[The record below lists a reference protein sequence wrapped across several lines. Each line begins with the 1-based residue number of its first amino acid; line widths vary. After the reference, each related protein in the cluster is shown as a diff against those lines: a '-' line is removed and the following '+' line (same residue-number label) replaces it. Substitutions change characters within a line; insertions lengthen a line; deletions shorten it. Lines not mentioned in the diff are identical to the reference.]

1 MTASRVFT
9 TREREELFLRLAST
23 PNGTTAPEAHKEAE
37 SMGDKVTPEAYQ
49 NLARRLVHRGVLVA
63 DEDVRPMKYKA
74 GQNIDGHW
82 LEEEELAAWV
92 SDEYPLLALPIWKE
106 SQRQLRDIPEEV
118 WILLRE
124 KLMAES
130 ARDLFRRAIVSYC
143 DYLDALIREIAE
155 NSLNDADP
163 RELSKQKAEA
173 RNALLLLRGLVQ
185 YGLGLPKEAV
195 TLPESVEHALEALQ
209 DNTGARPLSWDD
221 NRLIEE
227 LSIRVSDERFVT
239 EISDT
244 NSDRS
249 LVAAVDGS
257 TRGGVLS
264 FLGEETDFYV
274 GHAPMISINT
284 SVGQVNRKIT
294 LDGKEFPV
302 FMRLPEKPED
312 IQQRDNRYTVMAK
325 LFYPDLSDAQF
336 MHSLWNAM
344 EALQCRT
351 TLRALSRW
359 YTSKGS
365 VEIPPADVVL
375 RDGTTVPQ
383 DRDFNHYADETRY
396 GEIVR
401 DIISTNWDIVKK
413 CQADAQT
420 VAGIVK
426 GAQLR
431 VFGPVFNWYASQL
444 TARKGL
450 SVLESWPLAAMNN
463 MPDQVLLTR
472 LLTAGRKK
480 SDPWART
487 CIFFRPFH
495 ATYEAFA
502 TQYSVSKPPS
512 ELILQRRDEVLA
524 AHRTGVSVGSLRFW
538 RDFRGKADPYVQ
550 MLNNVWYANFF
561 LVSVP
566 RLDFERYL
574 PRIEFIVPSPVCGI
588 GADPVVGAMP
598 HLGRLIGALKQTG
611 FDVSAEHSIYRDK
624 STLEVLPSLV
634 TRAHDTVKIWA
645 QELLSRVDEYLSA
658 VLTRVISAKKARGV
672 RIRPFT
678 KTEFKLLHETLKQER
693 LRIVGASESEESNP

>member
-1 MTASRVFT
+1 MTAARIFT
-9 TREREELFLRLAST
+9 TREREQLFLRLAST
-23 PNGTTAPEAHKEAE
+23 PDGATAPDVHKEAE

-49 NLARRLVHRGVLVA
+49 NIARRLVHRGVLVA
-63 DEDVRPMKYKA
+63 NEDVRPIKYKA

-130 ARDLFRRAIVSYC
+130 ARELFQKAIVSYC
-143 DYLDALIREIAE
+143 DYLDALLRETSE
-155 NSLNDADP
+155 NSALGADP

-173 RNALLLLRGLVQ
+173 RNGLLLLRGLVQ
-185 YGLGLPKEAV
+185 YGLGLSIEAV
-195 TLPESVEHALEALQ
+195 GLPESVEQALEELEAKS
-209 DNTGARPLSWDD
+209 GVRPVKWDED
-221 NRLIEE
+221 RLREE
-227 LSIRVSDERFVT
+227 LLLRVTDEKFMT
-239 EISDT
+239 EVQNT
-244 NSDRS
+244 PADRS
-249 LVAAVDGS
+249 LVAAVDAS

-284 SVGQVNRKIT
+284 SVGQVNRKIVI
-294 LDGKEFPV
+294 DGREFPV

-351 TLRALSRW
+351 TLRVLSRW

-401 DIISTNWDIVKK
+401 DIISTNWEIVKK

-420 VAGIVK
+420 VGGVVK
-426 GAQLR
+426 NAQLR
-431 VFGPVFNWYASQL
+431 VFGPIFNWYASQL
-444 TARKGL
+444 AAKKGL
-450 SVLESWPLAAMNN
+450 SFLESWPLAAMNN

-472 LLTAGRKK
+472 LLTAGRNKI
-480 SDPWART
+480 DRWVRT
-487 CIFFRPFH
+487 CLVFRPFH
-495 ATYEAFA
+495 ATNPPFA
-502 TQYSVSKPPS
+502 THYSVSAPPP
-512 ELILQRRDEVLA
+512 EIILQRRDRELA
-524 AHRTGVSVGSLRFW
+524 AHGTGTSAGSLRFW

-550 MLNNVWYANFF
+550 MLNTAWYANYF
-561 LVSVP
+561 LASVP

-574 PRIEFIVPSPVCGI
+574 PRIELLVASPVYGA
-588 GADPVVGAMP
+588 GADPVTAARP
-598 HLGRLIGALKQTG
+598 HLERLIGALRQTG
-611 FDVSAEHSIYRDK
+611 FEVSADHSMYRDK

-658 VLTRVISAKKARGV
+658 ILTRVISAKRARGV

-678 KTEFKLLHETLKQER
+678 KEEFRLLHEALKQER
-693 LRIVGASESEESNP
+693 LRLVGASESEELDS

>member
-1 MTASRVFT
+1 MTTQRVFT
-9 TREREELFLRLAST
+9 TREREQLFVRLASR
-23 PNGTTAPEAHKEAE
+23 PNGVTAPEVHKEAE
-37 SMGDKVTPEAYQ
+37 SSGDKVTPEAYQ
-49 NLARRLVHRGVLVA
+49 NLGRRLVHRGVLTA
-63 DEDVRPMKYKA
+63 DEEVRPVKYKA
-74 GQNIDGHW
+74 GQDIDGHW

-118 WILLRE
+118 WVLLRE
-124 KLMAES
+124 KLMAEP
-130 ARDLFRRAIVSYC
+130 AQVLFQKAIISYC
-143 DYLDALIREIAE
+143 DYLDALVREIFE
-155 NSLNDADP
+155 NSVHGADH
-163 RELSKQKAEA
+163 RELSRQKGEA
-173 RNALLLLRGLVQ
+173 RNSLLLLRGLVQ
-185 YGLGLPKEAV
+185 YGLGLSIEAV
-195 TLPESVEHALEALQ
+195 CLPESIEQALEDLEKKE
-209 DNTGARPLSWDD
+209 GARPIVWDE
-221 NRLIEE
+221 NRLTEE
-227 LSIRVSDERFVT
+227 LSRRVTKENFFSELQVT
-239 EISDT
+239 PA
-244 NSDRS
+244 DRS

-284 SVGQVNRKIT
+284 SVGQVNRKIVV
-294 LDGKEFPV
+294 DGKEVPV

-325 LFYPDLSDAQF
+325 LFYPDLSDAKF

-344 EALQCRT
+344 DALECRT

-365 VEIPPADVVL
+365 VEVPPADVVL
-375 RDGTTVPQ
+375 RDGTIVPQ

-401 DIISTNWDIVKK
+401 DIISTNWEIVKK
-413 CQADAQT
+413 CQSDSQT
-420 VAGIVK
+420 VGGVVK

-431 VFGPVFNWYASQL
+431 VFGPVFSWYASQL
-444 TARKGL
+444 AAKKGL
-450 SVLESWPLAAMNN
+450 AILETWPLASMNN

-480 SDPWART
+480 TDSWVRT
-487 CIFFRPFH
+487 CVVFRPFH

-502 TQYSVSKPPS
+502 TQYSVSKSPPDR
-512 ELILQRRDEVLA
+512 ILERRDREL
-524 AHRTGVSVGSLRFW
+524 VGGANGTSMGSTRFW
-538 RDFRGKADPYVQ
+538 RDFRGAADPYMQ
-550 MLNNVWYANFF
+550 MLN
-561 LVSVP
+561 SVP

-574 PRIEFIVPSPVCGI
+574 PRLEFLVASPVYGL
-588 GADPVVGAMP
+588 GGDTVAAAQV
-598 HLGRLIGALKQTG
+598 HLQRLLGALRQTG
-611 FDVSAEHSIYRDK
+611 FEVSVEHSMFRDR

-634 TRAHDTVKIWA
+634 ARAHDTVKIWA

-658 VLTRVISAKKARGV
+658 ILTRVISAKRARGV

-678 KTEFKLLHETLKQER
+678 KEEFRLLHEALKQER
-693 LRIVGASESEESNP
+693 VRLVGASESEELDS

>member
-1 MTASRVFT
+1 MTAPRLFT
-9 TREREELFLRLAST
+9 TREREQLFLRLASRT
-23 PNGTTAPEAHKEAE
+23 EGVTAPDAHKEAE
-37 SMGDKVTPEAYQ
+37 SLGDKVTPEAYQ
-49 NLARRLVHRGVLVA
+49 NLARRLVHRGVLTA
-63 DEDVRPMKYKA
+63 DEDVRPIKYKA
-74 GQNIDGHW
+74 GQSIDGHW

-124 KLMAES
+124 KVRVEPAP
-130 ARDLFRRAIVSYC
+130 DLFRKAIISYC
-143 DYLDALIREIAE
+143 DYLDALLREISE
-155 NSLNDADP
+155 NSALGADQ
-163 RELSKQKAEA
+163 REIVKQKGEA
-173 RNALLLLRGLVQ
+173 RNCLLLIRGLVQ
-185 YGLGLPKEAV
+185 YGLGLSTAAV
-195 TLPESVEHALEALQ
+195 NLPESAEQALEELDVSRDAHPVTWNEDQ
-209 DNTGARPLSWDD
+209 IGK
-221 NRLIEE
+221 E
-227 LSIRVSDERFVT
+227 LSIRVMNEGFITQAESESGNRW
-239 EISDT
+239 
-244 NSDRS
+244 

-274 GHAPMISINT
+274 GHAPMISIIT

-294 LDGKEFPV
+294 VDGKEFPV

-325 LFYPDLSDAQF
+325 LFYPDLSDAKY

-344 EALQCRT
+344 DALESRT

-365 VEIPPADVVL
+365 VEVPPADVVL
-375 RDGTTVPQ
+375 RDGTIVPQ

-401 DIISTNWDIVKK
+401 DIVSTNWEIVKK
-413 CQADAQT
+413 CQTDAQT
-420 VAGIVK
+420 VGGVVK

-444 TARKGL
+444 AAKKGL
-450 SVLESWPLAAMNN
+450 SVLESWPLAAMNT

-472 LLTAGRKK
+472 LLTAGRRK
-480 SDPWART
+480 SDPWMRT
-487 CIFFRPFH
+487 CVVFRPFH

-502 TQYSVSKPPS
+502 TQYSLSRTPP
-512 ELILQRRDEVLA
+512 ELILERRARELA
-524 AHRTGVSVGSLRFW
+524 GDTGASAGSRRFW
-538 RDFRGKADPYVQ
+538 RDFRGPADPYVQ
-550 MLNNVWYANFF
+550 LLNTAWYANCF
-561 LVSVP
+561 LASVP

-574 PRIEFIVPSPVCGI
+574 PRIEFLVASPVY
-588 GADPVVGAMP
+588 GANAGPVSAAKPHLDRLVGALR
-598 HLGRLIGALKQTG
+598 HTG
-611 FDVSAEHSIYRDK
+611 FEVSTEHSMYDDK
-624 STLEVLPSLV
+624 STLEVLPSII

-658 VLTRVISAKKARGV
+658 ILTRAISAKKARGV

-678 KTEFKLLHETLKQER
+678 KEEFRLLHEALKNER
-693 LRIVGASESEESNP
+693 LRMAGSSESQELES

>member
-1 MTASRVFT
+1 MTAPRLFT
-9 TREREELFLRLAST
+9 TREREQLFLRLASR
-23 PNGTTAPEAHKEAE
+23 PEGVTAPDAHKEAE
-37 SMGDKVTPEAYQ
+37 SLGDTVTPEAYQ
-49 NLARRLVHRGVLVA
+49 NLARRLVHRGVLTA
-63 DEDVRPMKYKA
+63 DEEVRPIKYRA
-74 GQNIDGHW
+74 GQSIDGHW

-106 SQRQLRDIPEEV
+106 SQRQLRDIPEEL

-124 KLMAES
+124 KVRVEPAP
-130 ARDLFRRAIVSYC
+130 DLFRKAIISYC
-143 DYLDALIREIAE
+143 DYLDALLREISE
-155 NSLNDADP
+155 NSALGADQH
-163 RELSKQKAEA
+163 ELLKQKGEA
-173 RNALLLLRGLVQ
+173 RNCLLLVRGLVQ
-185 YGLGLPKEAV
+185 YGLGLSTEAV
-195 TLPESVEHALEALQ
+195 SLPESAEQALEELDASKS
-209 DNTGARPLSWDD
+209 ARPVSWNEDQL
-221 NRLIEE
+221 REE
-227 LSIRVSDERFVT
+227 LSLRVTNEGLIT
-239 EISDT
+239 EIQSEFA
-244 NSDRS
+244 NRL

-284 SVGQVNRKIT
+284 SVGQVNRKIVV
-294 LDGKEFPV
+294 DGREFPV

-325 LFYPDLSDAQF
+325 LFYPDLSDAKF

-344 EALQCRT
+344 DALECRT

-365 VEIPPADVVL
+365 VEVPPADVVL
-375 RDGTTVPQ
+375 RDGTIVPQ

-401 DIISTNWDIVKK
+401 DIVSTNWEIVKK

-420 VAGIVK
+420 VGGVVK
-426 GAQLR
+426 AAQLR

-444 TARKGL
+444 AAKKGL
-450 SVLESWPLAAMNN
+450 PVLESWPLAAMNN

-472 LLTAGRKK
+472 LLTAGRRK
-480 SDPWART
+480 SDAWMRT
-487 CIFFRPFH
+487 CVVFRPFH

-502 TQYSVSKPPS
+502 TQYSVSKTPP
-512 ELILQRRDEVLA
+512 ELILQRRDRELA
-524 AHRTGVSVGSLRFW
+524 GGGTGASMGSLRFW
-538 RDFRGKADPYVQ
+538 RNFRGVADPYVQ
-550 MLNNVWYANFF
+550 LLNTAWYANCF
-561 LVSVP
+561 LASVP

-574 PRIEFIVPSPVCGI
+574 PRIEFLVASPVYGP
-588 GADPVVGAMP
+588 GADPVAAAKPHLERLVGA
-598 HLGRLIGALKQTG
+598 LRQTG
-611 FDVSAEHSIYRDK
+611 FEVSTEHSMYGDK
-624 STLEVLPSLV
+624 STLEVLPSIV

-658 VLTRVISAKKARGV
+658 ILTRVISAKKARGV

-678 KTEFKLLHETLKQER
+678 KEEFRLLHEALKNER
-693 LRIVGASESEESNP
+693 LRMVGSSESEELEP

>member
-1 MTASRVFT
+1 MNAPRLFT
-9 TREREELFLRLAST
+9 TREREQLFLRLASR
-23 PNGTTAPEAHKEAE
+23 PEGVTAPDAHKEAE
-37 SMGDKVTPEAYQ
+37 SLGDKVTPEAYQ
-49 NLARRLVHRGVLVA
+49 NLARRLVHRGVLTA
-63 DEDVRPMKYKA
+63 DEEVRPVKYRA

-124 KLMAES
+124 KVRVEPAP
-130 ARDLFRRAIVSYC
+130 DLFRKAIISYC
-143 DYLDALIREIAE
+143 DYLDALFREISE
-155 NSLNDADP
+155 NSALGADQH
-163 RELSKQKAEA
+163 ELSKQKGEA
-173 RNALLLLRGLVQ
+173 RNCLLLVRGLVQ
-185 YGLGLPKEAV
+185 YGLGLSIEAV
-195 TLPESVEHALEALQ
+195 SLPESVEQALEELDA
-209 DNTGARPLSWDD
+209 DKSARPISWNED
-221 NRLIEE
+221 RLREQ
-227 LSIRVSDERFVT
+227 LCLRVTNEAFIT
-239 EISDT
+239 EVQSEFP
-244 NSDRS
+244 NRS

-284 SVGQVNRKIT
+284 SVGQVNRKIVV
-294 LDGKEFPV
+294 DGKEFPV

-325 LFYPDLSDAQF
+325 LFYPDLSDAKF

-344 EALQCRT
+344 DALECRT

-365 VEIPPADVVL
+365 VEVPPADVVL
-375 RDGTTVPQ
+375 RDGTIVPQ

-401 DIISTNWDIVKK
+401 DIVSTNWEIVKK

-420 VAGIVK
+420 VAGVVK
-426 GAQLR
+426 AAQLR

-444 TARKGL
+444 AAKKGL
-450 SVLESWPLAAMNN
+450 PVLETWPLAAMNN

-472 LLTAGRKK
+472 LLTAGRRK
-480 SDPWART
+480 SDAWMQT
-487 CIFFRPFH
+487 CVVFRPFH

-502 TQYSVSKPPS
+502 TQYSVSKAPP
-512 ELILQRRDEVLA
+512 ELILQRRDRELA
-524 AHRTGVSVGSLRFW
+524 GGGTGASMGSLRFW
-538 RDFRGKADPYVQ
+538 RDFRGVADPYVQ
-550 MLNNVWYANFF
+550 LLNTAWYANLF
-561 LVSVP
+561 LASVP

-574 PRIEFIVPSPVCGI
+574 PRIEFLVASPVYGP
-588 GADPVVGAMP
+588 GADPVAAAQP
-598 HLGRLIGALKQTG
+598 HLERLIGALRQTG
-611 FDVSAEHSIYRDK
+611 FEVSTEHSMYDDK

-658 VLTRVISAKKARGV
+658 ILTRVISAKKARGV

-678 KTEFKLLHETLKQER
+678 REEFRLLHEALKNER
-693 LRIVGASESEESNP
+693 LRMVGSSESEELEP

>member
-1 MTASRVFT
+1 MNAARVLT
-9 TREREELFLRLAST
+9 TREREQLFLRLAST
-23 PNGTTAPEAHKEAE
+23 PDGATAPDVHKEAE

-49 NLARRLVHRGVLVA
+49 NIARRLVHRGVLVA
-63 DEDVRPMKYKA
+63 NEDVRPIKYKA

-130 ARDLFRRAIVSYC
+130 ARDLFQKAIISYC
-143 DYLDALIREIAE
+143 DYLDALLREISETSA
-155 NSLNDADP
+155 LGADP

-173 RNALLLLRGLVQ
+173 RNGLLLLRGLAQ
-185 YGLGLPKEAV
+185 YGLGLSVEAV
-195 TLPESVEHALEALQ
+195 GLPESIEQALEELEASS
-209 DNTGARPLSWDD
+209 GARPVTWDE
-221 NRLIEE
+221 NRLREE
-227 LSIRVSDERFVT
+227 LSLRVTDEKFMT
-239 EISDT
+239 EVQ
-244 NSDRS
+244 NSPADRW

-284 SVGQVNRKIT
+284 SIGQVNRKIVV
-294 LDGKEFPV
+294 DGREFPV

-365 VEIPPADVVL
+365 VEVPPADVIL

-401 DIISTNWDIVKK
+401 DIVSNNWEIVKK

-444 TARKGL
+444 AAKKGL
-450 SVLESWPLAAMNN
+450 SLLESWPLAAMNN

-472 LLTAGRKK
+472 LLTAGRRKL
-480 SDPWART
+480 DRWART
-487 CIFFRPFH
+487 CIVFRPFH

-502 TQYSVSKPPS
+502 TQYSVSAPPP
-512 ELILQRRDEVLA
+512 EIILQRRDRELA
-524 AHRTGVSVGSLRFW
+524 AHGAGVSVGSLRFW

-550 MLNNVWYANFF
+550 MLNTVWYANFF
-561 LVSVP
+561 LASVP

-574 PRIEFIVPSPVCGI
+574 PRIEFLVASPVYGV
-588 GADPVVGAMP
+588 GADPVTEARP
-598 HLGRLIGALKQTG
+598 HLERLIGALRQTG
-611 FDVSAEHSIYRDK
+611 FEVSAEHSMYRDK
-624 STLEVLPSLV
+624 STIEVLPSLV
-634 TRAHDTVKIWA
+634 ARAHDTVKIWA

-658 VLTRVISAKKARGV
+658 ILTRVISAKKARGV

-678 KTEFKLLHETLKQER
+678 KEEFRLLHEALKQER
-693 LRIVGASESEESNP
+693 LRLVGASESEELGP